1 MLIVEKVNYDIQ
13 MINDPCLNAEFSTK
27 AIFWVLF
34 MENINITSAIL

>member
-1 MLIVEKVNYDIQ
+1 MVEKVNYGIQ

-34 MENINITSAIL
+34 TMDNINITTVIL